1 MAGCSAGVNN
11 TSTPVEVDADNR
23 DIEERQVTLTDGRM
37 VICLEFGEESI
48 SCDWANA
55 TVATDFH

>member
-1 MAGCSAGVNN
+1 MSGCSAGIDN

-23 DIEERQVTLTDGRM
+23 DIEERRITLSDGR
-37 VICLEFGEESI
+37 VVTCVEYYKSI

-55 TVATDFH
+55 HKPTIFN